1 MRINKQTM
9 QYVLCA
15 LWGKCGVVEDYIF
28 CNENANPPTSQ
39 GVNENV
45 PYEHRAVLCVKIRD
59 TVKAKHNETKSEQ
72 KTDYLKKFKK

>member
-15 LWGKCGVVEDYIF
+15 LWGKYGVVEDYIF
-28 CNENANPPTSQ
+28 CDENANPPTSQ

-45 PYEHRAVLCVKIRD
+45 PYEHRAVLCVKNKGHSES
-59 TVKAKHNETKSEQ
+59 KAQWNKERAQNRLFEKV
-72 KTDYLKKFKK
+72 